1 MGWSGH
7 FSAQLENLAT
17 AAGKQKGLAEKAPAG
32 LTLLERLGCTLED
45 SENFSEEWKLTV
57 VTGTKLSTTYLLNI
71 INISIILMCTS
82 ASSSAISGLSLSLC

>member
-71 INISIILMCTS
+71 INISIDCTS